1 MDLQSCHALFLQL
14 LIRYCHAVMPYMII
28 WRTWTEIFKTLY
40 LFSRCARGHHSELC
54 AEWATG
60 GWGRA
65 LPHLGDYIKWFGVPP
80 KHSIFSVIL
89 HSRWKAKSGD
99 LTVTRSESLDGPGG
113 RMLQVGYVQYGSV
126 SKLGT
131 SKYVCYCPKQN
142 SFHGALGV
150 PKFWDANETN
160 CKKQTLQELIWLVH
174 RGRMLGYSSSEET
187 QPTALQPSIGDPW
200 INQWSC
206 IFFDL
211 YFIFLLFFTG
221 TVEDL
226 VETCV
231 GCVVTSG
238 WNRWR
243 TRFKFQIRQHFEHFW
258 YFLWGAI
265 ALFLLL
271 LQA

>member
-1 MDLQSCHALFLQL
+1 MDLQSCYALFLQL
-14 LIRYCHAVMPYMII
+14 LTRYSHAVMPYMII

-40 LFSRCARGHHSELC
+40 LFSRCARGHHGELC

-60 GWGRA
+60 GWGRT
-65 LPHLGDYIKWFGVPP
+65 LPHLGDLNDLGVPP

-113 RMLQVGYVQYGSV
+113 RMLQVGDVQYGSF

-131 SKYVCYCPKQN
+131 SKFVCYCPRLN
-142 SFHGALGV
+142 SFQGSWGSWILRHPHV
-150 PKFWDANETN
+150 ANATQ

-174 RGRMLGYSSSEET
+174 RGRMLGYSSSEEI
-187 QPTALQPSIGDPW
+187 QPTAVQPSIGDLW

-211 YFIFLLFFTG
+211 YFIHILSVLR
-221 TVEDL
+221 
-226 VETCV
+226 
-231 GCVVTSG
+231 
-238 WNRWR
+238 RW
-243 TRFKFQIRQHFEHFW
+243 KIW
-258 YFLWGAI
+258 
-265 ALFLLL
+265 
-271 LQA
+271 